1 MDNFSETI
9 VAVPSDEANQEW
21 LCDVSDADLL
31 DAWVRDQLRSALA
44 ELITRYSV
52 MVLSVCRRGCAR
64 KVDVD
69 DAFQTTF
76 LYLARNA
83 GSIRHPE
90 RLPGWLQRV
99 AQRSAVATWKK
110 NRLRCEPL
118 GDPPAAVED
127 PLDQLTHRH
136 ESVVLDEELADL
148 PEKYRAVI
156 VLHHYESTTVPDLA
170 IHFGTTV
177 GVIRGRLQRGR
188 KMLAARLRQRGLMPA
203 VAYAS
208 VTAGG
213 VQNVDAA
220 EAVSGLLTTMEGP
233 ELPDPPIDFFLL
245 KPLLSEGM
253 SKMLFLSKNM
263 LVGGGLTLLL
273 CSVSGDG
280 GEGHQAILIDNE
292 NRPRTIQLMPQTL
305 GQDSGDSDVVV
316 EVGRGVS
323 PEDKGKDKATTGQA
337 LGGMGGGGN
346 QIGSQGTHKKN
357 LLDAWRLD
365 SKTAENVREALDSS
379 YKFEIDVPL
388 SGLSKALS
396 DLTGQPILLNRRAVK
411 QANQDLDMPIEYS
424 REMIPLRAAMRQM
437 LQPLYLR
444 ASIENDGIVITA
456 DHAALAKEGI
466 GTDAWINVDQEMEQ
480 DFSAK
485 LEQKGVFEF
494 IDIPLRE
501 CIRSLAA
508 KFELKMIIR
517 EADLEDIGLTANE
530 PITLSLVDIT
540 LGDALNE
547 LLSSLDLT
555 YTLTGGLV
563 AITSEEAAEERLLSR
578 IYWLEG
584 TGLTHQQAGTIIQAT
599 VKPDVWQNVGGPSS
613 ISVFINPRAGLVIST
628 TYGCHKEIERIMDT
642 VRQSQ
647 FSSDPNLEY
656 VAPPAPINFMGMG
669 GSHF

>member
-1 MDNFSETI
+1 MGNFSETI

-110 NRLRCEPL
+110 NRLRFEPL
-118 GDPPAAVED
+118 GDRPAPVED

-280 GEGHQAILIDNE
+280 GEGHQAILIDDE
-292 NRPRTIQLMPQTL
+292 LI
-305 GQDSGDSDVVV
+305 
-316 EVGRGVS
+316 
-323 PEDKGKDKATTGQA
+323 
-337 LGGMGGGGN
+337 
-346 QIGSQGTHKKN
+346 
-357 LLDAWRLD
+357 
-365 SKTAENVREALDSS
+365 
-379 YKFEIDVPL
+379 
-388 SGLSKALS
+388 
-396 DLTGQPILLNRRAVK
+396 K
-411 QANQDLDMPIEYS
+411 Q
-424 REMIPLRAAMRQM
+424 
-437 LQPLYLR
+437 
-444 ASIENDGIVITA
+444 
-456 DHAALAKEGI
+456 
-466 GTDAWINVDQEMEQ
+466 
-480 DFSAK
+480 F
-485 LEQKGVFEF
+485 
-494 IDIPLRE
+494 
-501 CIRSLAA
+501 
-508 KFELKMIIR
+508 
-517 EADLEDIGLTANE
+517 
-530 PITLSLVDIT
+530 
-540 LGDALNE
+540 
-547 LLSSLDLT
+547 
-555 YTLTGGLV
+555 
-563 AITSEEAAEERLLSR
+563 
-578 IYWLEG
+578 
-584 TGLTHQQAGTIIQAT
+584 
-599 VKPDVWQNVGGPSS
+599 
-613 ISVFINPRAGLVIST
+613 
-628 TYGCHKEIERIMDT
+628 
-642 VRQSQ
+642 
-647 FSSDPNLEY
+647 
-656 VAPPAPINFMGMG
+656 
-669 GSHF
+669 